1 MLGPVSKLTHPRP
14 VKSHKIIRRR
24 TALMEPSLEAL
35 KLRRM
40 RVLNEIASS
49 NGGGDRA
56 EDLEALREELL
67 RLSTQIEKA
76 EGRRSL

>member
-1 MLGPVSKLTHPRP
+1 
-14 VKSHKIIRRR
+14 
-24 TALMEPSLEAL
+24 MEPSLEAL

-49 NGGGDRA
+49 NGGGDRT

-67 RLSTQIEKA
+67 RLNEQIERA
-76 EGRRSL
+76 EGRRASS